1 MHQRYSTSQ
10 NRICLW
16 LRISCTRSAK
26 VGVRREL
33 APKTCGFC
41 EPGKEC
47 KGRVNGPPTQEM
59 SQFLYIQFKVTP
71 KGTLARPSGNE
82 MIAIELPSNHVA
94 DWKLERPGLS
104 LSDDEVAVQIAEPV
118 AIATADRFV
127 PLTHRP
133 LLHREIHSAKF
144 LPVRPSIMNER
155 NCDYE
160 DNGIRAW
167 FSV

>member
-1 MHQRYSTSQ
+1 VRGWRPTRTRTE
-10 NRICLW
+10 N
-16 LRISCTRSAK
+16 LRL
-26 VGVRREL
+26 G
-33 APKTCGFC
+33 
-41 EPGKEC
+41 EPGKDRDAELTV
-47 KGRVNGPPTQEM
+47 RPTQEM

-82 MIAIELPSNHVA
+82 MIAIELPSNYVT
-94 DWKLERPGLS
+94 DWKLERPGLR
-104 LSDDEVAVQIAEPV
+104 LSNDEVAVQIAEPV

-144 LPVRPSIMNER
+144 LPARPSIMNER